1 MISPAPKSLEFQ
13 CGVAPYA
20 SDDTDCIIEEIV
32 GGCEAK
38 PHSIPWQVA
47 LLANGE
53 KHCGGTLIST
63 QHVITAAHCTEGN
76 ISSFAHLYSVI
87 YNPKRNKKIQPPKF
101 NNISIRRL
109 RSRIIIR
116 PGWGT

>member
-1 MISPAPKSLEFQ
+1 MNVYIYGRIHEFLIKNYELKLLAPKSLEFQ

-47 LLANGE
+47 LLVNGE

-76 ISSFAHLYSVI
+76 NSSFTHPYLEVS
-87 YNPKRNKKIQPPKF
+87 KTNKNTAAKI
-101 NNISIRRL
+101 
-109 RSRIIIR
+109 
-116 PGWGT
+116 